1 MAAGHM
7 SGVFYLAWRYL
18 LWHRWKTAILV
29 LAVTLVIYV
38 PLGLQLVVQQTA
50 ADMTARADSSPL
62 LVGSRG
68 SPLELVLNSLYF
80 SAARPPTLDYG
91 QLAKLRDTD
100 LVEPI
105 PLYVRFQS
113 QGYPIVGTNL
123 DYFDFRGLQIA
134 RGRQMVSLGDAV
146 IGARVAQRLGV
157 GPGDS
162 IVSSPESV
170 FDLAGVYPLKMQV
183 VGVLDSSYSQDDDA
197 IFVDVKT
204 AWIIQGLGHGHQDL
218 ARPESAAV
226 VLKKDGDRLV
236 ANAALV
242 QYNEITPDNIDS
254 FHFHGDNRRNPL
266 TAILPVPQD
275 DKAKVLIQGRYQ
287 SHPQLQILQPRA
299 VMDEL
304 LETVFAVQR
313 YVLVAMAL
321 VGTATGAVVLLV
333 FLLSLRARRA
343 EMDTMSRLGG
353 SRAAIASLMLAE
365 IVLVLLLSVALAATL
380 TGATLIWGGPLLQA
394 VVMR

>member
-1 MAAGHM
+1 M
-7 SGVFYLAWRYL
+7 SGVFFLAWRYL

-50 ADMTARADSSPL
+50 ADMTARADRSPL

-80 SAARPPTLDYG
+80 SAASPPTLDYG
-91 QLAKLRDTD
+91 QLQKLRESE
-100 LVEPI
+100 LVQPI

-123 DYFDFRGLQIA
+123 DYFDFRELQIA

-146 IGARVAQRLGV
+146 VGARVAQRLGV

-183 VGVLDSSYSQDDDA
+183 VGVFASSYSQDDDA

-218 ARPESAAV
+218 AKPESAAA
-226 VLKKDGDRLV
+226 VLKKDGDRIV

-242 QYNEITPDNIDS
+242 QYNEITQDNIDS

-275 DKAKVLIQGRYQ
+275 DKASVLIQGRYQ

-313 YVLVAMAL
+313 YVLVAMTL
-321 VGTATGAVVLLV
+321 VGIATGAVVLLV

-365 IVLVLLLSVALAATL
+365 IVLVLLLSGLLAATL

-394 VVMR
+394 MVMR

>member
-1 MAAGHM
+1 M
-7 SGVFYLAWRYL
+7 SGVFFLAWRYL

-38 PLGLQLVVQQTA
+38 PLGLQLVVQQA
-50 ADMTARADSSPL
+50 ATDMTARADRTPIL
-62 LVGSRG
+62 IGGRG

-80 SAARPPTLDYG
+80 SEGLPPTVDYG
-91 QLAKLRDTD
+91 QLERIKADG

-123 DYFDFRGLQIA
+123 DYLAFRGLHIA
-134 RGRQMVSLGDAV
+134 EGRQMVSLGETV
-146 IGARVAQRLGV
+146 VGARVAQRLGIGAGGSV
-157 GPGDS
+157 
-162 IVSSPESV
+162 VSSPENV

-183 VGVLDSSYSQDDDA
+183 VGVLAPSYSQDDEA

-218 ARPESAAV
+218 ARPESAGA
-226 VLKKDGDRLV
+226 VLKKEGDRIV

-242 QYNEITPDNIDS
+242 QYNEITPENIDS
-254 FHFHGDNRRNPL
+254 FHFHGDQASNPL
-266 TAILPVPQD
+266 TAILSVPHD
-275 DKAKVLIQGRYQ
+275 DKAMVMMLGRYQ
-287 SHPQLQILQPRA
+287 SDSLLQILQPRA
-299 VMDEL
+299 VIDEL
-304 LETVFAVQR
+304 LDTVFAVQR

-321 VGTATGAVVLLV
+321 VGVATAAVVLLV
-333 FLLSLRARRA
+333 FLLSLRARRS

-353 SRAAIASLMLAE
+353 SSLAINSLMLAE
-365 IVLVLLLSVALAATL
+365 IAIVLLSSCLLAALLTAVTL
-380 TGATLIWGGPLLQA
+380 LWGGPLLQA
-394 VVMR
+394 VVMN

>member
-1 MAAGHM
+1 V
-7 SGVFYLAWRYL
+7 SGVFFLAWRYL

-50 ADMTARADSSPL
+50 TDMTARADHSPL
-62 LVGSRG
+62 LLGSRG

-80 SAARPPTLDYG
+80 SADQPQVVDYG
-91 QLAKLRDTD
+91 QLETLRGSG
-100 LVEPI
+100 LVEAI
-105 PLYVRFQS
+105 PLYVRFHS

-123 DYFDFRGLQIA
+123 DYFAFRGLQIA
-134 RGRQMVSLGDAV
+134 RGRPMVGLGEAV
-146 IGARVAQRLGV
+146 IGARVAQRLGL
-157 GPGDS
+157 GAGDA

-170 FDLAGVYPLKMQV
+170 FDLAGVYPLKMPV
-183 VGVLDSSYSQDDDA
+183 VGVLAPAYSQDDDA

-218 ARPESAAV
+218 ARPEAAAS
-226 VLKKDGDRLV
+226 VLKKEDDRIV

-254 FHFHGDNRRNPL
+254 FHFHGDDGSNPL
-266 TAILPVPQD
+266 TAILPIPKD
-275 DKAKVLIQGRYQ
+275 DKARVLILGRYQ
-287 SHPQLQILQPRA
+287 SDPALQMVQPRK

-304 LETVFAVQR
+304 LDTVFAVQR

-321 VGTATGAVVLLV
+321 VGAATAAVVLLV

-343 EMDTMSRLGG
+343 EMDTLFRLGG
-353 SRAAIASLMLAE
+353 SSVAIGSLMLAE
-365 IVLVLLLSVALAATL
+365 MAIVLLLSVGLAALL

>member
-1 MAAGHM
+1 M
-7 SGVFYLAWRYL
+7 SGVFFLAWRYL

-38 PLGLQLVVQQTA
+38 PLALQLLVQQTA
-50 ADMTARADSSPL
+50 TDMTARADRSPL

-80 SAARPPTLDYG
+80 SSGQPPALEYVH
-91 QLAKLRDTD
+91 LEKLQASG

-123 DYFDFRGLQIA
+123 DYFAFRGLQIGV
-134 RGRQMVSLGDAV
+134 GRQMVSLGEAV
-146 IGARVAQRLGV
+146 LGARVAQRLGI

-162 IVSSPESV
+162 IASSPESV

-183 VGVLDSSYSQDDDA
+183 VGILAPAYSQDDEA

-218 ARPESAAV
+218 ARPESAAA
-226 VLKKDGDRLV
+226 VLKKDGDRIV

-242 QYNEITPDNIDS
+242 QYNEI
-254 FHFHGDNRRNPL
+254 
-266 TAILPVPQD
+266 
-275 DKAKVLIQGRYQ
+275 
-287 SHPQLQILQPRA
+287 
-299 VMDEL
+299 
-304 LETVFAVQR
+304 
-313 YVLVAMAL
+313 
-321 VGTATGAVVLLV
+321 
-333 FLLSLRARRA
+333 
-343 EMDTMSRLGG
+343 
-353 SRAAIASLMLAE
+353 
-365 IVLVLLLSVALAATL
+365 
-380 TGATLIWGGPLLQA
+380 
-394 VVMR
+394 

>member
-1 MAAGHM
+1 M
-7 SGVFYLAWRYL
+7 SGVFFLAWRYL

-38 PLGLQLVVQQTA
+38 PLALQLLVQQTA
-50 ADMTARADSSPL
+50 TDMTARADRSPL

-80 SAARPPTLDYG
+80 SSGQPPVLEHSH
-91 QLAKLRDTD
+91 LEKLQTSG

-123 DYFDFRGLQIA
+123 DYFAFRGLQIGV
-134 RGRQMVSLGDAV
+134 GRQMVSLGEAV
-146 IGARVAQRLGV
+146 LGARVAQRLGI

-162 IVSSPESV
+162 IASSPESV

-183 VGVLDSSYSQDDDA
+183 VGILAPAYSQDDEA

-204 AWIIQGLGHGHQDL
+204 TWIIQGLGHGHQDL

-226 VLKKDGDRLV
+226 VLKKDGDRIV

-242 QYNEITPDNIDS
+242 QYNKITPDNIDS
-254 FHFHGDNRRNPL
+254 FHFHGDGGRNPL
-266 TAILPVPQD
+266 TAILPVPKD
-275 DKAKVLIQGRYQ
+275 DKARVLILGRYQ
-287 SHPQLQILQPRA
+287 SDPQLQIVQPRA

-304 LETVFAVQR
+304 LDTIFAIQR

-321 VGTATGAVVLLV
+321 VGVATAAVVLLV

-353 SRAAIASLMLAE
+353 SSLVVSSLMLAE
-365 IVLVLLLSVALAATL
+365 IGIVLLSSAALAAML
-380 TGATLIWGGPLLQA
+380 TGITLIWGGPLLQA
-394 VVMR
+394 VVMN